1 MFTNLD
7 HPLAATMGKLTEL
20 ILHPSELSAA
30 IHYKLWRQP
39 LHPRDLSKESA
50 ELRRCYELL
59 DVCSRSFAAVIR
71 ELHPEVRDAV
81 MLFYL
86 ILRAL
91 DTIEDDM
98 TLSRDVKIPI
108 LRDFTKCMKTPGW
121 KFTDSD
127 PGERDRVVLQEFPV
141 VMTEFNKLKPK
152 YQEVIYDITDR
163 MGNGMADY
171 VIDDDFNNNG
181 VDTIAAYN
189 LYCHHVA
196 GIVGEGLTRITI
208 LADFGTDVLHENP
221 RLQESMGLFLQ
232 KVNII
237 RDYREDIDVNRAFW
251 PREIWHKYAEE
262 MRDFKDPKYAKK
274 ALHCTSDL
282 VANALEH
289 ATDCLDYLDN
299 VTDPSTFTFC
309 AIPQVMAIATLDL
322 VYRNPSVFQKNVK
335 LRKGTTV
342 SLILEASNV
351 SGVCDIFTR
360 YARKVYKKSDPNDPN
375 YFRVSVLCG
384 KIEQHAALIKRQRG
398 PPAKT
403 IAQLEGERKEMAL
416 SLIVCLAVIFSM
428 SGLMAYIAYVSG
440 FRWSPR
446 EIFDSKMF
454 PLRD

>member
-1 MFTNLD
+1 
-7 HPLAATMGKLTEL
+7 MGKLIEL
-20 ILHPSELSAA
+20 LLHPSELSAA

-39 LHPRDLSKESA
+39 LHPRDLSKEST

-98 TLSRDVKIPI
+98 TLSRDIKIPI

-127 PGERDRVVLQEFPV
+127 PNERDRVVLQEFPV

-181 VDTIAAYN
+181 VDTIAAYD

-208 LADFGTDVLHENP
+208 LAGFGTDVLHENP
-221 RLQESMGLFLQ
+221 
-232 KVNII
+232 
-237 RDYREDIDVNRAFW
+237 
-251 PREIWHKYAEE
+251 
-262 MRDFKDPKYAKK
+262 DFRSLWACSCKRS
-274 ALHCTSDL
+274 TSS
-282 VANALEH
+282 E
-289 ATDCLDYLDN
+289 T
-299 VTDPSTFTFC
+299 TEK
-309 AIPQVMAIATLDL
+309 TL
-322 VYRNPSVFQKNVK
+322 
-335 LRKGTTV
+335 T
-342 SLILEASNV
+342 
-351 SGVCDIFTR
+351 
-360 YARKVYKKSDPNDPN
+360 
-375 YFRVSVLCG
+375 
-384 KIEQHAALIKRQRG
+384 
-398 PPAKT
+398 
-403 IAQLEGERKEMAL
+403 
-416 SLIVCLAVIFSM
+416 
-428 SGLMAYIAYVSG
+428 
-440 FRWSPR
+440 
-446 EIFDSKMF
+446 
-454 PLRD
+454 